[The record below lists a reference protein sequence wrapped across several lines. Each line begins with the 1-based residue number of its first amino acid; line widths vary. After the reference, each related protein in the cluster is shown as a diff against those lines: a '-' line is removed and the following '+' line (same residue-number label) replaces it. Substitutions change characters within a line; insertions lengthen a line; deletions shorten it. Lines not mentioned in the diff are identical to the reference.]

1 MGLVFSEGNEFELV
15 GYCDA
20 DWAGDKTDRKSM
32 TGYLFKLGN
41 SIVTWKCK
49 KQQTVALSST
59 EAEYMALGDA
69 VKELLWIKQLL
80 HGLGLKSNT
89 ISKIYEDNE
98 GCKLLSEHPVHHQ
111 RTKHIDIRHHF
122 IRYHIQNKEVE
133 IKSISTNY
141 MIADMLTKSLN
152 RVKFNEIVEMA
163 GMVKM

>member
-1 MGLVFSEGNEFELV
+1 MGLIFCEGNEFELV

-20 DWAGDKTDRKSM
+20 DWAGDKTDGKSM

-49 KQQTVALSST
+49 KQQTIALSST
-59 EAEYMALGDA
+59 EAEYMALCDA

-80 HGLGLKSNT
+80 HCLGLKSDT
-89 ISKIYEDNE
+89 ISKIYEDNK

-111 RTKHIDIRHHF
+111 RAKHIDIRHHF

-133 IKSISTNY
+133 
-141 MIADMLTKSLN
+141 LSLL
-152 RVKFNEIVEMA
+152 VPII
-163 GMVKM
+163 